1 MHIYVHTHIH
11 THINLCM
18 YIYNQYLGLEL
29 EEEPDIEIARVDC
42 TKHKVD
48 ILKSQLITKFTTKI
62 D

>member
-1 MHIYVHTHIH
+1 
-11 THINLCM
+11 M